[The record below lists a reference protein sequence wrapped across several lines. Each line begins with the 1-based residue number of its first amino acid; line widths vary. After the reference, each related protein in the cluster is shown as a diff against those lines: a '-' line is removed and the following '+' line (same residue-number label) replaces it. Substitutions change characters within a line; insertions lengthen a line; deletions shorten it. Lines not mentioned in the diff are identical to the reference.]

1 MRISPSTALRSIL
14 IFCFCLWLAQT
25 VEAASEHVPRCVHAS
40 RSHSPKIDGK
50 FEAEWLAAAPADSFT
65 QIEPVEGAPASMP
78 TQVYVLYDDDA
89 LYFCFVCADSA
100 PDSINARILRRDN
113 DANCDYVALGF
124 DSFHDRCN
132 GYWMG
137 LTAAGGQMD
146 GTVANETSFDD
157 AWDGVWQSAVGRTD
171 SGWIAEFRIPF
182 TCFRH
187 GGARDDGWGINFVRH
202 IERRKEDQCWQP
214 VSWKRGVSVSEFG
227 SLLGLQDIG
236 SAQHVEI
243 LPHAVG
249 RWDAP
254 SEGKWASENEFEN
267 LGVFMKLVPSAAWTV
282 DLAYQPDFAQ
292 VDVDEEVINLSDY
305 PVFLAEKRPFFLE
318 AKTLFDTS
326 PIQLLYTRRIA
337 DPDYGGRLNGQWGPL
352 RASVLAGR
360 NRYEDGN
367 PQDAA
372 AGRTEW
378 NVGRQNTIGLTSTFL
393 NAQDTFHAAT
403 ADIDARI
410 RWGTENNLTLAFAGV
425 ERTGNDAQPFEARG
439 SLFMDFGFL
448 RGNVGSL
455 YRGQD
460 YNINDLGWGSYSNTM
475 EHYLWVGKQWQRKSG
490 FLQYANFNLNGWQ
503 TSIADGRFGAG
514 GGNWNGYVRTRS
526 NWELAS
532 GMNWGTFYRRHY
544 ADEDEGETGEL
555 RDSFGQFDPEFH
567 PNADRW
573 IWFESDDRKPIVYSA
588 GASEGTFRE
597 GHYWSVNQSA
607 TVKPRA
613 NLETTLVVAWMR
625 VWDAADINDYQLTDY
640 RIWRW
645 RTRYSLTLDLSLRGT
660 VQWVEEDDELLTN
673 LLLAWNWHPGS
684 WFYLVYDETR
694 PTIPLAWANAGERTI
709 RLKLT
714 YFLTTRGILPGIR
727 SS

>member
-1 MRISPSTALRSIL
+1 MRISASTALRSAL
-14 IFCFCLWLAQT
+14 IFSLCLWLAQEI
-25 VEAASEHVPRCVHAS
+25 EAATEHVPRCIYAV

-50 FEAEWLAAAPADSFT
+50 FEADWLAAAPADSFT
-65 QIEPVEGAPASMP
+65 QIEPVEGAPGSMP
-78 TQVYVLYDDDA
+78 TKAYTLYDDDA

-124 DSFHDRCN
+124 DSFHDRRN

-137 LTAAGGQMD
+137 VTAAGGQMD

-187 GGARDDGWGINFVRH
+187 GGAREDGWGINFVRH
-202 IERRKEDQCWQP
+202 IERRKEDQAWQP

-227 SLLGLQDIG
+227 NLLGLQDIG
-236 SAQHVEI
+236 SAEHVEI

-254 SEGKWASENEFEN
+254 ADGKWGAKNDYEN
-267 LGVFMKLVPSAAWTV
+267 LGLFMKFVPSAEWTV

-292 VDVDEEVINLSDY
+292 VDVDEEVINISDY
-305 PVFLAEKRPFFLE
+305 PVFLTEKRPFFLE
-318 AKTLFDTS
+318 AKTLFDSS

-337 DPDYGGRLNGQWGPL
+337 DPDYGGKLNGQWGPL
-352 RASVLAGR
+352 CASVLAAR
-360 NRYEDGN
+360 NRDEDGN

-372 AGRTEW
+372 AGRTVW
-378 NVGRQNTIGLTSTFL
+378 NVGKQSTIGMTGTFL
-393 NAQDTFHAAT
+393 NAQDTFHAAA
-403 ADIDARI
+403 ADIDTRI
-410 RWGTENNLTLAFAGV
+410 RWGADNSLKLTFAGV

-439 SLFMDFGFL
+439 SLFMDLGFL
-448 RGNVGSL
+448 RGSAVSA

-460 YNINDLGWGSYSNTM
+460 YNINDLGWGPYSNTL
-475 EHYLWVGKQWQRKSG
+475 EHYLWVGKQWQFKSG
-490 FLQYANFNLNGWQ
+490 LLQCAEFNLNGWRS
-503 TSIADGRFGAG
+503 SIADGRFGAG
-514 GGNWNGYVRTRS
+514 GGNWNGYIRTRGNLEFS
-526 NWELAS
+526 S
-532 GMNWGTFYRRHY
+532 GMNWCTLYRRHY

-555 RDSFGQFDPEFH
+555 RDNFGSFNPEFH
-567 PNADRW
+567 PNTDRW
-573 IWFESDDRKPIVYSA
+573 IWFESDDRKPIVYSVE
-588 GASEGTFRE
+588 GSEGTFRE
-597 GHYWSVNQSA
+597 GRYWQANQSA

-613 NLETTLVVAWMR
+613 NLETGLRLAWMR
-625 VWDAADINDYQLTDY
+625 IWGAADVNDYQPTDY

-645 RTRYSLTLDLSLRGT
+645 RVRYSVTLDFSLRGT

-684 WFYLVYDETR
+684 WFYIVYDETR
-694 PTIPLAWANAGERTI
+694 PTIPLASNNPGDRTI

-714 YFLTTRGILPGIR
+714 YFFTMRGIIPGIH
-727 SS
+727 S